1 MCQCPGF
8 RRQAADDLGPDEAL
22 EIAGAAFREHLAAAC
37 HEFRIAAA
45 GQIMER
51 EALQIDIEGRIE
63 GCFRHPHGFLAGD
76 PGGEHSPYAG
86 GRGTGIL
93 RAPGLLSRP
102 GVEKLKG
109 SVG

>member
-22 EIAGAAFREHLAAAC
+22 EIAGAAFREHVAATR

-63 GCFRHPHGFLAGD
+63 GCFRHPHGFLAGG
-76 PGGEHSPYAG
+76 PGGSIAHKPVGEGPAFCGRRDCSPGPA
-86 GRGTGIL
+86 
-93 RAPGLLSRP
+93 
-102 GVEKLKG
+102 LKN
-109 SVG
+109 